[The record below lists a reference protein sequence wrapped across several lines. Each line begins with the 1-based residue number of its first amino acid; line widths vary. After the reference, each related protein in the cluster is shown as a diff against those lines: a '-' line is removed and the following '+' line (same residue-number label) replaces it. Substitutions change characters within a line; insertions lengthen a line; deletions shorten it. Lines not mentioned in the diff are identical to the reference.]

1 MVQALY
7 IDSRGP
13 YPALLGAGSCWD
25 QARDARYYDGPEAV
39 VAHPP
44 CGPWGRLKH
53 LYKGTEHDCAPRALS
68 QVCAY
73 GGVLEHPANSDL
85 WACAGLPKP
94 GEEKRFVRGSGF
106 TIQVDQCDWGHV
118 ARKSTWLYIVG
129 LSGREIDK
137 LFCYAAGRRG
147 TGTPT
152 HWVSGFKSR
161 SRCATATGSP
171 VPDGIKICSAQQRRR
186 TPPEFAKWLIS
197 IAERCS

>member
-1 MVQALY
+1 MSRVVALY
-7 IDSRGP
+7 TDPRGP
-13 YPALLGAGSCWD
+13 YPALLGADSCWD
-25 QARDARYYDGPEAV
+25 QARDARLYEGPDPV

-53 LYKGTEHDCAPRALS
+53 LYQGTEHDCAPRALS
-68 QVCAY
+68 QVSAY

-129 LSGREIDK
+129 LSGRETDK
-137 LFCYAAGRRG
+137 LFRYAAWRRG
-147 TGTPT
+147 TGTHPLGQR
-152 HWVSGFKSR
+152 VQIYESLRYRSGQPGAARNQDLLGAAAPSH
-161 SRCATATGSP
+161 AT
-171 VPDGIKICSAQQRRR
+171 
-186 TPPEFAKWLIS
+186 
-197 IAERCS
+197 